1 MELPEYKW
9 EVSMQLRYV
18 LAWGAAAKILLAA
31 MQGDEDSRYFIQ
43 WLTRK
48 R

>member
-1 MELPEYKW
+1 MPEYNW

-18 LAWGAAAKILLAA
+18 LAWTMGARLLVAACL
-31 MQGDEDSRYFIQ
+31 GDPGSRYFIQ